1 MTTRAQ
7 RECVLQGQDTVVNTI
22 IGHLLA
28 QGWSGDRI
36 LKNVA
41 NKLYSP
47 NRALVRVEF
56 DSEGQQ
62 YWVNGEYTSMGEN
75 VLSGCFICIKET
87 SLRADITA
95 AMDRFLMEAES
106 KISQSFAVRFIGN
119 GTTAQP
125 KPEVE

>member
-1 MTTRAQ
+1 MTTKAESEQ
-7 RECVLQGQDTVVNTI
+7 LTQGNHPIANAI
-22 IGHLLA
+22 IGYLLA
-28 QGWSGDRI
+28 RGWSGDSF
-36 LKNVA
+36 LKNVTE
-41 NKLYSP
+41 KVYSP

-62 YWVNGEYTSMGEN
+62 YWVNCEYTSMGEN